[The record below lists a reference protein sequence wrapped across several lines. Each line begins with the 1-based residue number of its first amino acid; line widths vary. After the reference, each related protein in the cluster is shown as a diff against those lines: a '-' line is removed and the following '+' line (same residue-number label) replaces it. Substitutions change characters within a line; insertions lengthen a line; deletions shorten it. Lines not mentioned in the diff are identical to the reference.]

1 VGGCAARERRHVAW
15 ERNGMDAAIA
25 EDVIWLALTFI
36 LAVVLT
42 VTLLIWGRTA
52 GAPVR
57 RD

>member
-1 VGGCAARERRHVAW
+1 MRGCAARWRRRVAW
-15 ERNGMDAAIA
+15 ERNSMDGAIA

-42 VTLLIWGRTA
+42 VTLLVWGRTA

>member
-1 VGGCAARERRHVAW
+1 
-15 ERNGMDAAIA
+15 MDAAIA

-52 GAPVR
+52 GVPVR

>member
-1 VGGCAARERRHVAW
+1 VRWRVAW
-15 ERNGMDAAIA
+15 ERNSMDAAIA

-42 VTLLIWGRTA
+42 VTLLVWGRTA

>member
-1 VGGCAARERRHVAW
+1 MRGCAARWGRRVAW
-15 ERNGMDAAIA
+15 ERNSMDAAIA

-42 VTLLIWGRTA
+42 VTLLVWGRTA

>member
-1 VGGCAARERRHVAW
+1 MRGCAARWRRWVAW
-15 ERNGMDAAIA
+15 ERNIMDAAIA

-42 VTLLIWGRTA
+42 VTLLVWGRTA